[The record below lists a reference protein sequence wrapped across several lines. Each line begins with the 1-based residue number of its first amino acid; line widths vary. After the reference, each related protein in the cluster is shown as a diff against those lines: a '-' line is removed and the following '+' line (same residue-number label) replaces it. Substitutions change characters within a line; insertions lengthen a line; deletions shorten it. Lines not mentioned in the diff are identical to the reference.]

1 MSRSHT
7 SSKDEH
13 LHMLLTLAANSQT
26 EVQHNCPSDHD
37 MTLFVSG
44 QLEATQ
50 HEKMLT
56 HFSSCQDCYSQW
68 QMLADDFEEIPLG
81 LKVKTESRFMLSKW
95 RDWLNPTSLTWA
107 TACLLLMLVTVP
119 MLMPTEKVHL
129 LESGYASLQQTAP
142 QQLPQLAQH
151 FHEQISSQ
159 SGVLSFSETVP
170 APEQLAFSQGIKA
183 GVSYL
188 DHAEFTEEM
197 DTSIPELVD
206 YYNFGRWLVLL
217 WSSTQVTTPL
227 PSQFWQQ
234 QQQLFSDY
242 QAKIHSPEFDHSIK
256 ILHTW
261 LPQFPTKNLEVY
273 EKFNRNLT
281 LTLSALK

>member
-1 MSRSHT
+1 MSGSHT

-26 EVQHNCPSDHD
+26 EVQHSCPSDHD
-37 MTLFVSG
+37 MTLFMTG
-44 QLEATQ
+44 QLEAAA
-50 HEKMLT
+50 HEKMLI
-56 HFSSCQDCYSQW
+56 HFSSCHECYTQW
-68 QMLADDFEEIPLG
+68 QMLADDFEEIPLS
-81 LKVKTESRFMLSKW
+81 LKVKTESHFMLSKW

-119 MLMPTEKVHL
+119 ILMPSEKGQL
-129 LESGYASLQQTAP
+129 LESSYASLQQAAP

-151 FHEQISSQ
+151 FNEQISLS
-159 SGVLSFSETVP
+159 SGVFSFSETAP
-170 APEQLAFSQGIKA
+170 APEQLAFNQGIKA

-188 DHAEFTEEM
+188 DHAEFIEEM
-197 DTSIPELVD
+197 DTSIPELVN

-217 WSSTQVTTPL
+217 WSSTQVTAPL
-227 PSQFWQQ
+227 PHQFWQQ

-242 QAKIHSPEFDHSIK
+242 QTKIHSPVFDHSIK

-261 LPQFPTKNLEVY
+261 LPQFPTENLGVY